1 MDAVDAPMIQL
12 GLVPNLGPAVTNS
25 SVVAANNGSAQFR
38 AVYVPLPVSV
48 IFCTLVRAE
57 SLIDRVPVRAPVCVG
72 EKVTLIVQLF
82 PTVSLAGQSF
92 VSE

>member
-57 SLIDRVPVRAPVCVG
+57 SLIDRVPVRAPV
-72 EKVTLIVQLF
+72 
-82 PTVSLAGQSF
+82 
-92 VSE
+92 